1 MDFKLLSI
9 ASFFFVTIS
18 CSENQTPTD
27 LTTLVQPFGII
38 PSSQNGY
45 GGGLDQL
52 AQPDDVEIL
61 SNGSFVV
68 TDVDNNRIQFFSSDG
83 SLLKSVSA
91 KHLRLP
97 NHNIVPTGVA
107 TDGDGFIYVSLEGVG
122 RIARFTPELIFDQF
136 IGHPCSVSA
145 ENYYQTEHDG
155 CLISPQGLVVAKNG
169 DVYVIDMAKN
179 IFKKNEV
186 RNFGFRKFYQS
197 TKSDKT
203 VYLYDRGFAQSQEIT
218 AIMRKSEGMA
228 IGPDQKTLYVAE
240 EKPQKSQF
248 GNLDKMRYIAA
259 FDLETGRFLNRLFGV
274 SVKNDS
280 IVGGV
285 FKNSVEGISVF
296 EKYLFAVDEKG
307 GKVVVFDLRSGSHLG
322 SIGRRAYYYCDDES
336 DCVIDGVNYNEQNI
350 IAGRAMPHL
359 KNDWRKNEMA
369 SPDGISAITLDG
381 GSRQL
386 AVVDQWNSR
395 ILLYDLSK
403 ILRNFD

>member
-45 GGGLDQL
+45 GDGLDQL

-68 TDVDNNRIQFFSSDG
+68 TDVDNNRIQLFSSDG

-97 NHNIVPTGVA
+97 NQNIIPTGVA

-122 RIARFTPELIFDQF
+122 RIARFTSELIFDQF
-136 IGHPCSVSA
+136 IGRPCSVSA
-145 ENYYQTEHDG
+145 ENYYRTENDG
-155 CLISPQGLVVAKNG
+155 CLISPQGIIVAKNG
-169 DVYVIDMAKN
+169 DVYVIDMAKYV
-179 IFKKNEV
+179 FMKNEV

-197 TKSDKT
+197 TKSNKT

-218 AIMRKSEGMA
+218 TIMRKSEGMT
-228 IGPDQKTLYVAE
+228 ISPDQKTLYLAE
-240 EKPQKSQF
+240 EKPEKSQF
-248 GNLDKMRYIAA
+248 GNLKKMRYIAA

-280 IVGGV
+280 IVEGV
-285 FKNSVEGISVF
+285 FKKAVEGISVF

-322 SIGRRAYYYCDDES
+322 SIGRLAYYYCNKES

-369 SPDGISAITLDG
+369 SPDGISAITLDD
-381 GSRQL
+381 GSRIL